1 MVELKTNGKIT
12 WLDIPEWQRHRGFVH
27 AFSTRLGGVS
37 PHPYR
42 GLNLGL
48 KTADDMANV
57 RANRSLFMGEFGIS
71 TDEAVSLS
79 FVHSNE
85 VAYIGEEDRG
95 TGFLSVDSSSAEADG
110 MITQAERCALF
121 LTFADCPPVLFFDPI
136 HRAIGACHAGWR
148 GTLAGI
154 AAKTARAMQL
164 YFESDPARLEVV
176 IGPCIAQEAFEV
188 STEVIEEVMTH
199 SGDWMDLLKQSSNGE
214 RALFDIRRA
223 LTWQL
228 EAAGVLPTNIGHVDL
243 CTFARQD
250 LFFSHRRSAGETGRM
265 GAFIMLDSQR

>member
-1 MVELKTNGKIT
+1 
-12 WLDIPEWQRHRGFVH
+12 
-27 AFSTRLGGVS
+27 
-37 PHPYR
+37 
-42 GLNLGL
+42 
-48 KTADDMANV
+48 MANV

-71 TDEAVSLS
+71 ADEAVSLS

-110 MITQAERCALF
+110 MITQTERCALF

-164 YFESDPARLEVV
+164 YFES
-176 IGPCIAQEAFEV
+176 
-188 STEVIEEVMTH
+188 
-199 SGDWMDLLKQSSNGE
+199 
-214 RALFDIRRA
+214 
-223 LTWQL
+223 
-228 EAAGVLPTNIGHVDL
+228 
-243 CTFARQD
+243 
-250 LFFSHRRSAGETGRM
+250 
-265 GAFIMLDSQR
+265 